1 VKTSIFPILFYIN
14 LATLLSNSFLLF
26 ERFGEDLCPAGSSSV
41 SRRMLQR
48 DEGQLNIEILFKL
61 VNGHLLLFNIIIS
74 KDSKSHIQIITMHD
88 KFVIFIFTS
97 FSCMQKCKDCLFYE
111 I

>member
-1 VKTSIFPILFYIN
+1 
-14 LATLLSNSFLLF
+14 
-26 ERFGEDLCPAGSSSV
+26 
-41 SRRMLQR
+41 
-48 DEGQLNIEILFKL
+48 
-61 VNGHLLLFNIIIS
+61 
-74 KDSKSHIQIITMHD
+74 MHD